1 MRDECEALHL
11 ARRVLD
17 VRRLALVLIL
27 LAACKH
33 EQTANVQR
41 GKTLITQYGCTACHN
56 IPGVQGPRGMVGPP
70 LEHMASRGSI
80 AGKFPNNPD
89 TMARWLQNPQA
100 MDPQNSMPNLKVTP
114 SDSRDMAAF
123 LYTLK

>member
-41 GKTLITQYGCTACHN
+41 GKTLITQYGCNACHN
-56 IPGVQGPRGMVGPP
+56 IPGVPGPH
-70 LEHMASRGSI
+70 LSLIHI
-80 AGKFPNNPD
+80 
-89 TMARWLQNPQA
+89 
-100 MDPQNSMPNLKVTP
+100 
-114 SDSRDMAAF
+114 
-123 LYTLK
+123 